1 MCFDLVR
8 FSVLYQARYM
18 LTIRTTPAKR
28 PAPKD
33 GQAPKAAPSAE
44 DLAELKSSLDE
55 CTAEVKKLEVPG
67 GPTY

>member
-8 FSVLYQARYM
+8 YSTVFHGFE

>member
-8 FSVLYQARYM
+8 LFVVCHGLT

>member
-1 MCFDLVR
+1 MCFDLVCYSTV
-8 FSVLYQARYM
+8 FHGLE

>member
-8 FSVLYQARYM
+8 YSIVFHGLE

>member
-1 MCFDLVR
+1 MR
-8 FSVLYQARYM
+8 SS
-18 LTIRTTPAKR
+18 IPAKR

-33 GQAPKAAPSAE
+33 GQAPKPAPSAE

>member
-8 FSVLYQARYM
+8 SFYCMSLYVL
-18 LTIRTTPAKR
+18 TSRTTPAKR

>member
-8 FSVLYQARYM
+8 FSTVFHVLE
-18 LTIRTTPAKR
+18 LTVRTTPAKR

>member
-1 MCFDLVR
+1 MCFNLVR
-8 FSVLYQARYM
+8 FSTVFRGLN